1 MGADESGAG
10 VKINEVK
17 DLTRIERIGAHS
29 HIRGLGL
36 DDALE
41 ARKVSQGMVGQTSAR
56 RAAGVVRL
64 STTPFTP
71 SNSLLRT
78 SSCCTASGLRTL
90 AGASPPHPGRSIR
103 AYLAARSPTSRSHAP
118 NAVADGEG
126 GEGVLQIL
134 SMIREGKIA
143 GRAVLL
149 AGQPG
154 TGKTA
159 IAMGM
164 AKALGEETPFAS
176 MAASEIF
183 SLEMNKTEALTQ
195 AVRLRTPG

>member
-1 MGADESGAG
+1 MAAAD
-10 VKINEVK
+10 VKVNAEVR

-41 ARKVSQGMVGQTSAR
+41 ARAVSQGMVGQAKAR
-56 RAAGVVRL
+56 KVWTGRPAASPGLFDLAPDQLGFLPTFKPNPTFLALQAAGV
-64 STTPFTP
+64 
-71 SNSLLRT
+71 
-78 SSCCTASGLRTL
+78 
-90 AGASPPHPGRSIR
+90 
-103 AYLAARSPTSRSHAP
+103 
-118 NAVADGEG
+118 
-126 GEGVLQIL
+126 IL
-134 SMIREGKIA
+134 NMIKEGKIA

-164 AKALGEETPFAS
+164 AKALGEETPFAM
-176 MAASEIF
+176 MASSEIF
-183 SLEMNKTEALTQ
+183 SLEMSKTEALTQ
-195 AVRLRTPG
+195 ASPEVVACTKWSQARVHLCCQ

>member
-1 MGADESGAG
+1 
-10 VKINEVK
+10 
-17 DLTRIERIGAHS
+17 
-29 HIRGLGL
+29 
-36 DDALE
+36 
-41 ARKVSQGMVGQTSAR
+41 
-56 RAAGVVRL
+56 
-64 STTPFTP
+64 
-71 SNSLLRT
+71 
-78 SSCCTASGLRTL
+78 
-90 AGASPPHPGRSIR
+90 
-103 AYLAARSPTSRSHAP
+103 
-118 NAVADGEG
+118 
-126 GEGVLQIL
+126 VLQIL